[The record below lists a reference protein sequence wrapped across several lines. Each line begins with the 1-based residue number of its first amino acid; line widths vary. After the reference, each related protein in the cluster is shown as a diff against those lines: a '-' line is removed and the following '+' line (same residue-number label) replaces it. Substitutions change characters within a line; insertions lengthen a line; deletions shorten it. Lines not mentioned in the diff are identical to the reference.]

1 MSRPEIPDA
10 TDAEEQEIRADIE
23 QWVVIGGSAKTRQ
36 KLHIADD
43 DDCSLCA
50 QPGIRGNVAERD
62 RERMVPKPVAVYPP
76 GFHDLC
82 RYCVQAWRE
91 DKHDD

>member
-10 TDAEEQEIRADIE
+10 DDDEEAQIRADIE
-23 QWVVIGGSAKTRQ
+23 QWAIIGGSAKTRQ
-36 KLHIADD
+36 KLHIATDD
-43 DDCSLCA
+43 GLSVCA
-50 QPGIRGNVAERD
+50 RPGIRGNVADRD
-62 RERMVPKPVAVYPP
+62 RDRMVTKPVAVYPP

-91 DKHDD
+91 GEHGD